1 MEVSNSSISD
11 VKILEIDIFED
22 ERGFFQETFNHKT
35 LKSHGI
41 HFECLQVNKSLSIAC
56 KTIRGLHY
64 QLPPLAQAKLV
75 RVSKGSILD
84 VALDIRKN
92 SPTFGM
98 HTKEIL
104 SSQKKNQLFIPKG
117 FAHGFLTLEANT
129 EVEYLVDNY
138 YSRDMDRGIFWND
151 SVLSIDWGIS
161 EKDAV
166 ISHKDDSLP
175 AFAEANLNC
184 NWDYVK

>member
-41 HFECLQVNKSLSIAC
+41 HFECLQVNKSLSIV
-56 KTIRGLHY
+56 KLLGLHY

-104 SSQKKNQLFIPKG
+104 SSQKKNQLFIPRG

-129 EVEYLVDNY
+129 
-138 YSRDMDRGIFWND
+138 G
-151 SVLSIDWGIS
+151 G
-161 EKDAV
+161 
-166 ISHKDDSLP
+166 
-175 AFAEANLNC
+175 
-184 NWDYVK
+184 